1 MNSIL
6 ERFSFDEINIIRIC
20 KNDKKYAIIDE
31 LKIMQLYSDPE
42 VKNIIEGLVTKI
54 RELPEEEIKK
64 AAEFP
69 V

>member
-31 LKIMQLYSDPE
+31 LKMMQLYSDPE